1 MAWNFDDSTWKYA
14 MRLSK
19 PGGRGAIIL
28 PDFGT
33 SVNPYISIRG
43 ADYARN
49 ITYYPLVFSDLPTAL

>member
-49 ITYYPLVFSDLPTAL
+49 IM